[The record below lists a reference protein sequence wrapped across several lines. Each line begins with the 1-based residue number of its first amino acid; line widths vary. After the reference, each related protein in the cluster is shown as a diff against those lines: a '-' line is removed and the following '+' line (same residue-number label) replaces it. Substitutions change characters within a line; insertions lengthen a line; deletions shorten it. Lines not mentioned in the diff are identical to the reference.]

1 MRANSDRQYFRNID
15 LLLDVS
21 KSVDRNVWDESKYE
35 AYLDELCGSREY
47 QKEAI
52 LTAVRYLVG
61 RQYSNLQGLAK
72 ANYDKNPTLEK
83 RYGSWEGM
91 KRHLQLPDK
100 LYASL
105 DLATGTGKSY
115 VMYGVAVILLAE
127 GVVDRV
133 LVLCPSTTIESGL
146 ISKFRELAGNS
157 DLKDLLPDSAII
169 RTPRIINASDY
180 IIEGSI
186 CVENYH
192 AILKHVKSS
201 IHDSLKGKGQHVL
214 VLNDEA
220 HHIANETAS
229 KVKKWKEFLLDEEF
243 DFKYLIGVSGT
254 CYIGDE
260 YFSDVIYRYSLRD
273 AMEQH
278 YVKRIEY
285 IAEIPQTN
293 DAEEIKM
300 QLFYNR
306 HLDNK
311 NKLKKKNILPLTII
325 VTPTISKCKD
335 VAEELKSFLIE
346 TEKITT
352 DSVDEKVLVVY
363 NDAPDV
369 TKLPYVDN
377 PNSNVEW
384 IVSVSM
390 LNEGWD
396 VKRVF
401 QIVPHEAKAFNS
413 KLLIAQVLGRGLR
426 IPNSWEGIDPVV
438 TVFNHDAWA
447 PSIRHLVN
455 EILEIERS
463 LTSSVIEESTTHF
476 DLHNIKYELQTT
488 HSIKGS
494 KAGDYT
500 LFTRDY
506 IDIPAVPA
514 AEDVKI
520 EFERA
525 DSGSKTQWKTQIQHK
540 TYTPR
545 EVAITMY
552 ERLEQA
558 QEDEGNSSSY
568 TEKYTID
575 VLEQIV
581 TNSLKKCKLDLA
593 TESVKQ
599 TFLKSL
605 GNLWRKD
612 YEFIRYT
619 PVQNEFFTI
628 STKERRND
636 SVSAAELK
644 YNKTIFFTDVTKST
658 LNDEQIEF
666 FDEVV
671 EPGSGYKCINI
682 SNKFDFKTPLN
693 LAVADSDNE
702 KKFIQNLLQPENM
715 SCYTAWIKSTPMKFY
730 EIDFA
735 WKKGEVTKRGKFSP
749 DFFIRTNNSILVVEI
764 KGDEELREPSE
775 ENRRKFEYADNHF
788 KRVNS
793 NLKDQGCLYEY
804 KFNFLTPKSYGAYFQ
819 FLREGNISVFWSE
832 LDILLKSNL

>member
-1 MRANSDRQYFRNID
+1 MHNNERQYFRNTD
-15 LLLDVS
+15 LLLNVS
-21 KSVDRNVWDESKYE
+21 KSVDRNLWDETRYE
-35 AYLDELCGSREY
+35 AFLDELCQYREY

-52 LTAVRYLVG
+52 LAALRYLLSG
-61 RQYSNLQGLAK
+61 QYSNLKELAK
-72 ANYDKNPTLEK
+72 ENFEKNPNLEK
-83 RYGSWEGM
+83 RYGSWDGM

-115 VMYGVAVILLAE
+115 VMYGIAVILLAE
-127 GVVDRV
+127 GAVDRV
-133 LVLCPSTTIESGL
+133 LVLCPSTTIEAGL
-146 ISKFRELAGNS
+146 IDKFKELAGKA
-157 DLKDLLPDSAII
+157 DLKELLPDSAII
-169 RTPRIINASDY
+169 RTPRIINASDS
-180 IIEGSI
+180 IVEGAI

-201 IHDSLKGKGQHVL
+201 IHDSLKGRGQYVL

-220 HHIANETAS
+220 HHIANESTV
-229 KVKKWKEFLLDEEF
+229 KVKKWKEFLLNEEY

-254 CYIGDE
+254 CYIGNE

-278 YVKRIEY
+278 FVKRIEY
-285 IAEIPQTN
+285 IAEIPQAS
-293 DAEEIKM
+293 DPEETKM
-300 QLFYNR
+300 QLYYNR
-306 HLDNK
+306 HIDNK
-311 NKLKKKNILPLTII
+311 DRLKKRSILPLTII

-335 VAEELKSFLIE
+335 VAEELKCFLIE
-346 TEKITT
+346 TEKITS
-352 DSVDEKVLVVY
+352 DIADEKVLVVY
-363 NDAPDV
+363 NNAADV
-369 TKLPYVDN
+369 VRLPYVDN
-377 PNSNVEW
+377 PSSKVEW

-426 IPNSWEGIDPVV
+426 IPSFWEGTDPIV

-455 EILEIERS
+455 EVLEIDRT
-463 LTSSVIEESTTHF
+463 LTSSIISESSNNF

-494 KAGDYT
+494 KAGEYV
-500 LFTRDY
+500 LFTKNF
-506 IDIPAVPA
+506 IDIPAIPP
-514 AEDVKI
+514 AEDIKI
-520 EFERA
+520 EFETA
-525 DSGSKTQWKTQIQHK
+525 DSGSRTQWKTRIQHK
-540 TYTPR
+540 IYTPH
-545 EVAITMY
+545 EVAVTMY

-558 QEDEGNSSSY
+558 QEDEGYDNSY
-568 TEKYTID
+568 TEKYTVD

-581 TNSLKKCKLDLA
+581 INSLKKCKLEFA
-593 TESVKQ
+593 TESIKQ

-605 GNLWRKD
+605 GNLWRKE

-619 PVQNEFFTI
+619 PVPNDFFKINTR
-628 STKERRND
+628 ERRKD

-644 YNKTIFFTDVTKST
+644 NSKTIFYTDITKLT
-658 LNDEQIEF
+658 LDDEQNEF

-671 EPGSGYKCINI
+671 EPGSGYKCIYV
-682 SNKFDFKTPLN
+682 SNRFDFKTPLN
-693 LAVADSDNE
+693 LVIADSDNE
-702 KKFIQNLLQPENM
+702 KKFIQNLIQPENM
-715 SCYTAWIKSTPMKFY
+715 QSYISWIKSTSIKFY

-735 WKKGEVTKRGKFSP
+735 WKKGEVTRRGKFNP
-749 DFFIRTNNSILVVEI
+749 DFFIKANNNILVVEI

-775 ENRRKFEYADNHF
+775 ENKRKFEYAENHF
-788 KRVNS
+788 KRIN
-793 NLKDQGCLYEY
+793 NKLKEQGSTDEY
-804 KFNFLTPKSYGAYFQ
+804 KFNFLTPKSFGAYFQ
-819 FLREGNISVFWSE
+819 FLRDGNINVFWSE
-832 LDILLKSNL
+832 LDILLKTNS